1 MGKDSTSNSA
11 SESVLAVYA
20 ALGGPTR
27 LALMV
32 SLRGRPFSVGELAVK
47 IGASKANV
55 SHQLGIL
62 KKADLVR
69 SVRHGTTVTY
79 SIAGADVSQIV
90 DLTLKMLLGILTR
103 RCVGFG
109 SCS

>member
-62 KKADLVR
+62 GSVDDSSDLDE
-69 SVRHGTTVTY
+69 
-79 SIAGADVSQIV
+79 AQNKLNGAQKHVGQFVVACRDRPE
-90 DLTLKMLLGILTR
+90 LLHF
-103 RCVGFG
+103 VE
-109 SCS
+109 